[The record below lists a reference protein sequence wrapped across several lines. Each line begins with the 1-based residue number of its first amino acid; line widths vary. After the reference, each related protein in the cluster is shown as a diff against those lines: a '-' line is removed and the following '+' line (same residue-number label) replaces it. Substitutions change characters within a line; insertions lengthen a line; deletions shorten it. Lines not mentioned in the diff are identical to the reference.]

1 MSAPVAYSRDQ
12 IRLHWAV
19 VALIGA
25 QYLLHWPITGQMAAL
40 RAGGAAPFDPLVALH
55 VFAGLAILGL
65 ALWRLGLRVFRGA
78 PTPTRAGPAW
88 ARWATRRSHDAIY
101 ALLLA
106 VALMGAVGWFAG
118 WPGAAS
124 AHVALQGWLLAAV
137 AAHLGLVAY
146 HHLALRTRPLERMR
160 RPEA

>member
-19 VALIGA
+19 VALIAA
-25 QYLLHWPITGQMAAL
+25 QYLLHQPITDQMAAL
-40 RAGGAAPFDPLVALH
+40 RASAPAPFDPAVALH
-55 VFAGLAILGL
+55 VFAGLAIFGL
-65 ALWRLGLRVFRGA
+65 ALWRAFLRVFRGA
-78 PTPTRAGPAW
+78 PTPTKAGPGW

-106 VALMGAVGWFAG
+106 IPLTGAIGWFPS
-118 WPGAAS
+118 WTDAA
-124 AHVALQGWLLAAV
+124 ALHVALQDWLLAV
-137 AAHLGLVAY
+137 VIAHLALVAY
-146 HHLALRTRPLERMR
+146 HHLALRTGPLERMR